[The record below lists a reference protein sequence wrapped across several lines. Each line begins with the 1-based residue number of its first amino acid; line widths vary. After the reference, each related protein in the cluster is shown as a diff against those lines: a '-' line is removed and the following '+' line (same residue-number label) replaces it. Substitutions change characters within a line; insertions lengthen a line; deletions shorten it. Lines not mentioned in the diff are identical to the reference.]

1 MYWPND
7 IFHHWIENF
16 VNEKPQKIK
25 SKQTDK
31 GLFERSEY
39 LIIRDKIRLSEKSSK
54 EENLKLI
61 LCLIIVLQSGKRK
74 KKKET

>member
-1 MYWPND
+1 MYWAND
-7 IFHHWIENF
+7 FFHHRIENF

-31 GLFERSEY
+31 GLFERLEY

-54 EENLKLI
+54 EENL
-61 LCLIIVLQSGKRK
+61 
-74 KKKET
+74 